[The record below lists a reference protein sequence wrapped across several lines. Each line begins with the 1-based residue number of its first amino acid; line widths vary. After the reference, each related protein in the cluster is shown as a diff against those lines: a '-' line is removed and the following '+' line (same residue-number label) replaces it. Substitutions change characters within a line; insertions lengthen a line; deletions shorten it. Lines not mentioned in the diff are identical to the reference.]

1 MTGHEDSGTVS
12 KSRIPFDMPGGRHIL
27 VNATINGL
35 PTSIILDSGVRNLVL
50 STSIVA
56 RLHLAPL
63 DSVTGIGVS
72 GYAQGVTVTPPTI
85 GIGSFVIHPAIATA
99 FNLDAVSAA
108 IGLPIAAVIGRD
120 VFEHF
125 MVDID
130 FPRKE
135 LTLDRSSA
143 EWADDEI
150 VLPLIPTPGGTR
162 SIPISIEGGPRVQ
175 ATFDLGSDSPL
186 LLSPA
191 YATERGLLHGR
202 AHSTALGA
210 GVEGTVLSDVTMLRS
225 VGLGPEQVHDIPVEI
240 PRQWNRSTTAVI
252 GLPVLERF
260 SLRVDF
266 RGNAVGMRPVEAAL
280 REPFQKDRS
289 GLGPVRD
296 GNSLRIIHIAPGSPA
311 ETAGL
316 KAGDVIVAINGRKL
330 DDAYF
335 ATRPKEG
342 SKPAGTHFEL
352 TLATG
357 RIVSFIL
364 KDYY

>member
-1 MTGHEDSGTVS
+1 MTAHQGNGTPS
-12 KSRIPFDMPGGRHIL
+12 QSTMAFDMPGGRHIL
-27 VNATINGL
+27 VHGTVNGL
-35 PTSIILDSGVRNLVL
+35 STSIMLDSGVKNLVL
-50 STSIVA
+50 SNSIVA
-56 RLHLAPL
+56 RLRLAPL

-72 GYAQGVTVTPPTI
+72 GYAQGITVTPPTI
-85 GIGSFVIHPAIATA
+85 GLGSFVIHPQMATA
-99 FNLDAVSAA
+99 FNLDTVSAA
-108 IGLPIAAVIGRD
+108 LGLPIAAVIGRD

-125 MVDID
+125 VVAID
-130 FPRKE
+130 FARKE
-135 LTLDRSSA
+135 LTLDRASA
-143 EWADDEI
+143 EWSDDEI
-150 VLPLIPTPGGTR
+150 VLPLVPTAGGTR
-162 SIPISIEGGPRVQ
+162 SIPISIESGPRVQ
-175 ATFDLGSDSPL
+175 ATFDIGSDSPL

-191 YATERGLLHGR
+191 YAAERGLLRGR

-225 VGLGPEQVHDIPVEI
+225 VGLGPEQVHDVPVEI

-266 RGNAVGMRPVEAAL
+266 RGNALGMKPVEAAL

-311 ETAGL
+311 EAAGL
-316 KAGDVIVAINGRKL
+316 KAGDVIVAINGKKL

-335 ATRPKEG
+335 ATRTKEG
-342 SKPAGTHFEL
+342 SKPPGTHFEL

-357 RIVSFIL
+357 RNVSFIL